1 LNSPVSSRLSE
12 RLHARQQHRR
22 AIALLILC
30 TGLWSTA
37 GVATRFLDQTEGFE
51 IAFWRALACMGCISI
66 VLMIQRG
73 RQWLRPIVSAGWV
86 GWLSGAMWAVMFTCF
101 MLALTHTSVANVLVV
116 MAASPLLAALL
127 GKLMLKEVIGL
138 RTWCAI
144 VVAGAGMIWMT
155 REGLSGDGLIGMAI
169 AAAVPVASAV
179 NLVVLKK
186 AGAALDLGPAV
197 LLGALLCALV
207 TLPLA
212 WPLSTSGHDLMVL
225 GLLGMFQ
232 LALPCMLLVA
242 IAKHLAPQEIALLC
256 LLEVVLGPLFAWIGV
271 GERPSGST
279 LQGGALVLVALAFN
293 AYFSTKAR
301 SIT

>member
-1 LNSPVSSRLSE
+1 M
-12 RLHARQQHRR
+12 
-22 AIALLILC
+22 
-30 TGLWSTA
+30 
-37 GVATRFLDQTEGFE
+37 ATRFLDHTEGFE
-51 IAFWRALACMGCISI
+51 IAFWRALACMGCITI
-66 VLMIQRG
+66 VLMVQRG
-73 RQWLRPIVSAGWV
+73 RQWLEPIRSAGWV
-86 GWLSGAMWAVMFTCF
+86 GWLSGAMWGVMFTCF

-127 GKLMLKEVIGL
+127 GKVMLNEIIGL

-144 VVAGAGMIWMT
+144 VVAGAGMVWMT
-155 REGLSGDGLIGMAI
+155 REGLSGDGLLGMAI
-169 AAAVPVASAV
+169 AAAVPIASAV

-186 AGAALDLGPAV
+186 AGARLDLGPAV
-197 LLGALLCALV
+197 LLGALLCAIV

-212 WPLSTSGHDLMVL
+212 WPLGASGNDLIVL
-225 GLLGMFQ
+225 GLLGAFQ
-232 LALPCMLLVA
+232 LALPCLLLVA
-242 IAKHLAPQEIALLC
+242 IAKHLAPQEISLLC

-271 GERPSGST
+271 GERPSNSS